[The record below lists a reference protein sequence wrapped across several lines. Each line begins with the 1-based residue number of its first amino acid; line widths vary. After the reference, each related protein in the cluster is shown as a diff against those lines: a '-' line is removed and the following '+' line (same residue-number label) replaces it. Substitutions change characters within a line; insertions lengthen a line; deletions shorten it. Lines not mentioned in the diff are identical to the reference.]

1 MENKDVLLPLGY
13 MAVEVDT
20 YAEMVKEKELA
31 DLIIASLYEESRL
44 NYNETDLVF
53 SDEAIRV
60 VLRSFDARRYDRKLR
75 DLIKQL
81 TKDIPIEEL
90 EVSE

>member
-1 MENKDVLLPLGY
+1 